1 MFNTDPQPIIEG
13 PEKDINIGPK
23 YFTKTLFSGG
33 NRFWT
38 QLFMFSGQMLFHL
51 DNKDII
57 IKIKEEQTE
66 GAGQFLLP
74 DRSQIWDGY
83 TQN

>member
-33 NRFWT
+33 NRF
-38 QLFMFSGQMLFHL
+38 
-51 DNKDII
+51 
-57 IKIKEEQTE
+57 
-66 GAGQFLLP
+66 
-74 DRSQIWDGY
+74 
-83 TQN
+83 